1 MKSILFLR
9 HAKSDWSNPGLTD
22 FDRPLAKRG
31 QKDAPRMGSILVRYG
46 CMPDLVV
53 SSPSLRTRQTVEL
66 CLRENGYRGETRWE
80 RSLYGGSVFD
90 YLALIQSLPEE
101 VEKPLF
107 VGHNP
112 GLEETIGTL
121 IVQQLPR
128 QQTPSSGSHL
138 HVPTAGLAMLDTDA
152 GRWNEVKAGS
162 CVLRWFLVPK
172 LVKKVAN

>member
-31 QKDAPRMGSILVRYG
+31 LKDAPRMGRILVRYG
-46 CMPDLVV
+46 CMPDLVL

-66 CLRENGYRGETRWE
+66 CLLENGYHGETRWE

-90 YLALIQSLPEE
+90 YLALIQSLPEGIE
-101 VEKPLF
+101 NPLF

-121 IVQQLPR
+121 IMQHMPR
-128 QQTPSSGSHL
+128 EHASSAGSHL
-138 HVPTAGLAMLDTDA
+138 HVPTAGLAMLDTDVT
-152 GRWNEVKAGS
+152 RWSEVKAGG
-162 CVLRWFLVPK
+162 CVLRWFLIPK
-172 LVKKVAN
+172 LLKKLAP